1 MQRTVGIVITVV
13 CFIAV
18 LLAGCTCGLPKPEDG
33 ALRNQASGA
42 GAGALVAQEAGR
54 VQQISRGQS
63 EQVDRVNRAAAFRDY
78 GRYYK

>member
-1 MQRTVGIVITVV
+1 MQPPFGIVAAVV
-13 CFIAV
+13 CFTAV

-42 GAGALVAQEAGR
+42 GALVAQEAGR
-54 VQQISRGQS
+54 VQQISAGQS
-63 EQVDRVNRAAAFRDY
+63 EQVDRVKRAAAFRDY